1 VSVAGVGV
9 GVAAGVAVGVAL
21 LSSSPF
27 VGAFVGASVVGA
39 GDVAV
44 AVDCGDDEVASPLLG
59 ASPVDT
65 DPEIVGDG
73 LAEPL
78 GVLDGGGVVG
88 GGVVGGGV
96 VGGGVVG
103 GGVDVEVDLSVSHCQ
118 IDGAEF
124 TLPETTPDPLP
135 GGEARAC
142 CAMAAVTTNPA
153 AVVSKTPPALRPIDA
168 GRTRAKHM

>member
-1 VSVAGVGV
+1 VAGDGV

-21 LSSSPF
+21 LSSPPP
-27 VGAFVGASVVGA
+27 VGASVVDA
-39 GDVAV
+39 GDVGV
-44 AVDCGDDEVASPLLG
+44 AVDCGDDVVACALLG

-65 DPEIVGDG
+65 DPEFVGDG

-96 VGGGVVG
+96 
-103 GGVDVEVDLSVSHCQ
+103 DVEVELSVSHCQ

-124 TLPETTPDPLP
+124 TLPETTPEPLP

-153 AVVSKTPPALRPIDA
+153 AVVSKTPPALRPIAA

>member
-1 VSVAGVGV
+1 VAGDGV

-21 LSSSPF
+21 LSSPP
-27 VGAFVGASVVGA
+27 VGASVVGA
-39 GDVAV
+39 GDVGV
-44 AVDCGDDEVASPLLG
+44 AVDCGDDVAASALLG
-59 ASPVDT
+59 ASPLDT

-73 LAEPL
+73 LA
-78 GVLDGGGVVG
+78 LDGGGVVD
-88 GGVVGGGV
+88 
-96 VGGGVVG
+96 GGVVG
-103 GGVDVEVDLSVSHCQ
+103 GGVDVEVELSVSHCQ

-124 TLPETTPDPLP
+124 TLPETTPEPLP

-153 AVVSKTPPALRPIDA
+153 AVVSKTPPALRPIAA

>member
-1 VSVAGVGV
+1 
-9 GVAAGVAVGVAL
+9 VAVGVAL
-21 LSSSPF
+21 LSPPPS
-27 VGAFVGASVVGA
+27 VGASEVDA
-39 GDVAV
+39 GGVAV
-44 AVDCGDDEVASPLLG
+44 AVDCAGGEAVSALLVAPD
-59 ASPVDT
+59 PV
-65 DPEIVGDG
+65 VGDG
-73 LAEPL
+73 LVEPL
-78 GVLDGGGVVG
+78 GVLVG

-103 GGVDVEVDLSVSHCQ
+103 GGVDVEVDLSASHCQ
-118 IDGAEF
+118 IVGAEF
-124 TLPETTPDPLP
+124 TLPETTPADP

>member
-1 VSVAGVGV
+1 MAGDGV
-9 GVAAGVAVGVAL
+9 GVAAGVTVGVAL
-21 LSSSPF
+21 LSSLPP
-27 VGAFVGASVVGA
+27 VGASVVDA
-39 GDVAV
+39 GDVGV
-44 AVDCGDDEVASPLLG
+44 AVDCGDDVVASALLG
-59 ASPVDT
+59 ALLDI

-78 GVLDGGGVVG
+78 GVLVG
-88 GGVVGGGV
+88 GGVVC
-96 VGGGVVG
+96 GGVVG
-103 GGVDVEVDLSVSHCQ
+103 GGVDGEVELSVSHCQ

>member
-1 VSVAGVGV
+1 VAGDG
-9 GVAAGVAVGVAL
+9 VGVAL
-21 LSSSPF
+21 LSSPP
-27 VGAFVGASVVGA
+27 VGASVVGA
-39 GDVAV
+39 GDVGV
-44 AVDCGDDEVASPLLG
+44 AVDCGDDVAASALLG

-65 DPEIVGDG
+65 DDPEIVGDG

-88 GGVVGGGV
+88 GGV
-96 VGGGVVG
+96 
-103 GGVDVEVDLSVSHCQ
+103 DVEVELSVSHCQ

-124 TLPETTPDPLP
+124 TLPETTPEPLP

-153 AVVSKTPPALRPIDA
+153 AVVSKTPPALRPIAA